1 MKLILTLGFDEKFAL
16 RSIIRNG
23 LQDRDE
29 IYAVLPEGGD
39 ARAEKAFSNLKEF
52 VDKAFNNIKIE
63 RIYVPVENFAQTV
76 NRMRLFL
83 RGIGVGDKILNL
95 SGGQR
100 VLIVALLIAA
110 SGLDLDLD
118 VEIETEDSKL
128 VHRFPLSIMKAQ
140 NLDQID
146 LKILEYLSKKSL
158 TIGELSEVMGIS
170 KATVWRRL
178 EKLTSLDFVKK
189 MDKGEYTVSEA
200 GRSMTD

>member
-1 MKLILTLGFDEKFAL
+1 MGFDEKFAM

-29 IYAVLPEGGD
+29 IYVVLPEGGD
-39 ARAEKAFSNLKEF
+39 PRAEKAFSNLKEF

-63 RIYVPVENFAQTV
+63 RVYVPVENFAKTV
-76 NRMRLFL
+76 NRLRLFL
-83 RGIGVGDKILNL
+83 RRVGVGDKIINL

-110 SGLDLDLD
+110 SSLDLDLD

-128 VHRFPLSIMKAQ
+128 VNRFPISLMKAQ

-146 LKILEYLSKKSL
+146 LKILEYLSKNTL
-158 TIGELSEVMGIS
+158 TIGELSTIMDIS
-170 KATVWRRL
+170 RATVWRRL
-178 EKLTSLDFVKK
+178 EKLIAIDFVEK
-189 MDKGEYTVSEA
+189 MDKGEYRVSDA
-200 GRSMTD
+200 GRSMID